1 VAFKTCSASVFFQK
15 LPQVHKQSP
24 NVVTLGGNLTIAHCS
39 GLAGYDV
46 GNFKVNIL
54 MVGKFGNQHFDGR
67 KFGSRHFES
76 RKLGSR
82 HFEGQKFGSRHFEG

>member
-1 VAFKTCSASVFFQK
+1 
-15 LPQVHKQSP
+15 
-24 NVVTLGGNLTIAHCS
+24 VVTLGGNLTIAHCS

-67 KFGSRHFES
+67 KFGSRHFE
-76 RKLGSR
+76 G
-82 HFEGQKFGSRHFEG
+82 